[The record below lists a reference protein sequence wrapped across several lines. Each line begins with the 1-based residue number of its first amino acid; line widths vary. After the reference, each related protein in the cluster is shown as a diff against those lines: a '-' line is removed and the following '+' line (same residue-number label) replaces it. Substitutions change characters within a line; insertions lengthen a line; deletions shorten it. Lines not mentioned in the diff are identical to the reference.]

1 MGSGREGVEGGR
13 EGPSSSGPCR
23 GDGWESRRA
32 PKSWE
37 TRLKGADRRLSFTFA
52 VGTNGGTWPLELHLF
67 EHLAHFFAGF
77 LLSSSPANPPPE
89 TLRAMSSL
97 STQK

>member
-1 MGSGREGVEGGR
+1 MVWLRVLPLLVPAE
-13 EGPSSSGPCR
+13 
-23 GDGWESRRA
+23 GDGWESSRA

-37 TRLKGADRRLSFTFA
+37 TRLKGADRRLGFTFA

-67 EHLAHFFAGF
+67 EHLAHFFARF

-89 TLRAMSSL
+89 TLHGMSSL
-97 STQK
+97 SVLK